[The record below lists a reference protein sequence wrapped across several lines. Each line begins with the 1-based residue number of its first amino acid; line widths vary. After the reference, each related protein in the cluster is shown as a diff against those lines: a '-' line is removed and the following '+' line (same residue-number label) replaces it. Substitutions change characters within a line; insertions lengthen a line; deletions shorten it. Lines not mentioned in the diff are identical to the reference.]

1 VGPGR
6 ARVPPLMDAHKPAA
20 GHRHRVALAV
30 PLSALAVAVLVAG
43 CASDYQALGTHTA
56 RVLINGTEVEERLAV
71 ACDQVQ
77 WVWFIESTQDEPG
90 FTAQV
95 RTGATVDGRLV
106 RLQSLGGFTGS
117 SWNTTGA
124 TPSAATDVRVDAEVV
139 DGTFT
144 ISGTATGSYDDD
156 PAETTTADYEIRTDC

>member
-1 VGPGR
+1 
-6 ARVPPLMDAHKPAA
+6 MDALKPAA
-20 GHRHRVALAV
+20 GQRHQVTLGVPLAALA
-30 PLSALAVAVLVAG
+30 ATVLVAG
-43 CASDYQALGTHTA
+43 CASEHQALGTHTA
-56 RVLINGTEVEERLAV
+56 RVLINGTEVEERLSV

-77 WVWFIESTQDEPG
+77 WVWFIESTQDAPG
-90 FTAQV
+90 FTAQI

-124 TPSAATDVRVDAEVV
+124 TPSAATDVRVDAEVT

-144 ISGTATGSYDDD
+144 ISGNAIGSYDED
-156 PAETTTADYEIRTDC
+156 PAETATARFEIRTDC